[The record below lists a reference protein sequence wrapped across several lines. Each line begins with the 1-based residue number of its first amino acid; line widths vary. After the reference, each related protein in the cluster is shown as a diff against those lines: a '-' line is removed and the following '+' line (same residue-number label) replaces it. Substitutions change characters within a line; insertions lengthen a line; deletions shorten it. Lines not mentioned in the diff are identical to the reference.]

1 MPSTYAHFRFGQEVY
16 KELLPKCRTVI
27 DAFRP
32 LYDIGLHGPD
42 ILFYYHALQPNA
54 VSAVGFE
61 AHERPGRD
69 FFLRAAGILRQS
81 GKAELA
87 YIYGVLCHFALD
99 VSCHAYVN
107 QKIRESGISHTE
119 IEGEFDRSLMIAD
132 GLNPVTHCLTGH
144 IVPSRENVEV
154 IAPFYDGVTA
164 DNVRTALRSMIFQNK
179 MLLAK
184 SGAKRKLIYAVL
196 KLTGNYEDMH
206 GLVIHPNG
214 NPACADSNAELLR
227 RYVLARGRA
236 KVFIA
241 NLGGVLE
248 GERNLDPLFRYN
260 FEGTEP
266 ESGET
271 L

>member
-1 MPSTYAHFRFGQEVY
+1 M
-16 KELLPKCRTVI
+16 
-27 DAFRP
+27 
-32 LYDIGLHGPD
+32 
-42 ILFYYHALQPNA
+42 
-54 VSAVGFE
+54 
-61 AHERPGRD
+61 
-69 FFLRAAGILRQS
+69 
-81 GKAELA
+81 
-87 YIYGVLCHFALD
+87 
-99 VSCHAYVN
+99 
-107 QKIRESGISHTE
+107 
-119 IEGEFDRSLMIAD
+119 
-132 GLNPVTHCLTGH
+132 
-144 IVPSRENVEV
+144 
-154 IAPFYDGVTA
+154 
-164 DNVRTALRSMIFQNK
+164 RTALRSMIFQNK

-206 GLVIHPNG
+206 GLVINPNG

-227 RYVLARGRA
+227 RYGLARGRA
-236 KVFIA
+236 KAFIE

>member
-1 MPSTYAHFRFGQEVY
+1 M
-16 KELLPKCRTVI
+16 
-27 DAFRP
+27 
-32 LYDIGLHGPD
+32 
-42 ILFYYHALQPNA
+42 
-54 VSAVGFE
+54 
-61 AHERPGRD
+61 
-69 FFLRAAGILRQS
+69 
-81 GKAELA
+81 
-87 YIYGVLCHFALD
+87 LCHFALD

-132 GLNPVTHCLTGH
+132 GLNPVAHCLTGH
-144 IVPSRENVEV
+144 IVPSRENAEV

-206 GLVIHPNG
+206 GLVINPNG

-227 RYVLARGRA
+227 RYGLARGRA
-236 KVFIA
+236 KAFIE